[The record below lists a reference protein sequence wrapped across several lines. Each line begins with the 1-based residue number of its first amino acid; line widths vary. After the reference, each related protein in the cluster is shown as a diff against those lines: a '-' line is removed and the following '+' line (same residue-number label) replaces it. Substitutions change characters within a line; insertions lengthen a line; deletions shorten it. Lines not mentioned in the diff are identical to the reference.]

1 MLDDNSKGPIA
12 RVEGKA
18 PPVDITASE
27 CLTVGPLDPCTIVI
41 FGASGDLTSRKL
53 VPALYN
59 LYLNDGL
66 PKPFTIVGASR
77 TTLSHEEFR
86 EKLKSSY
93 AATKN
98 ADLTRWQEFAANLY
112 YQPVVYDSLD
122 SYVELAGYLRKL
134 DEKYHTA
141 GNRVFDLAVPP
152 SLYPVIAEMLGKS
165 GLAQE
170 GENGKGWSR
179 IVVEKPFG
187 RDLQSAMELDQT
199 LHRSFQEHQIF
210 RIDHYLAKETVQ
222 NILMFRFANAIFE
235 PIWNR
240 SYIAYVGIIASE
252 TLGVENRAGYYEQ
265 AGVIRDMFQNHM
277 MQVLALTA
285 MEPPSLFEADRVR
298 DEKAKVF
305 RSLKPLEGDRQAENL
320 ILGQYGPGIINGS
333 KVAGYR
339 EEPGVKSSSLIPTF
353 AMMRVFIDNWR
364 WRSVPFY
371 LVSGKRLAQKITRII
386 VQFKR
391 VPHSMFRNI
400 LGDEILANRLV
411 LGIYPQEKITLTFQ
425 TKYPGAR
432 NCLRPVT
439 LDFHYDQNYSGPSL
453 EAYEKV
459 LLDCIQGDQML
470 FWSNNGVKL
479 SWSFLTP
486 ILQDCETCGDRGERL
501 QIYESGSW
509 GPKAA
514 LPWMKLII
522 DENEHAPSE
531 EG

>member
-1 MLDDNSKGPIA
+1 MIDELDQDKIT
-12 RVEGKA
+12 RVQAK
-18 PPVDITASE
+18 PPSMEIPADE
-27 CLTVGPLDPCTIVI
+27 CVTIGPLDPCTIVI

-59 LYLNDGL
+59 LYLHDGL
-66 PKPFTIVGASR
+66 PKPFVIVGASR
-77 TTLSHEEFR
+77 TSMSHEEFR
-86 EKLKSSY
+86 ERLKASY
-93 AATKN
+93 AATEK
-98 ADLTRWQEFAANLY
+98 ADLARWEEFAANLY

-134 DEKYHTA
+134 DGKFHTG

-152 SLYPVIAEMLGKS
+152 SLYPVIAEMLGKA

-187 RDLQSAMELDQT
+187 RDLHSAMELDQT
-199 LHRSFQEHQIF
+199 LHRSFREHQIF

-240 SYIAYVGIIASE
+240 SFIAYVGIIAAE
-252 TLGVENRAGYYEQ
+252 KLGVENRAGYYEQ

-285 MEPPSLFEADRVR
+285 MEPPSLFGAERVR
-298 DEKAKVF
+298 EEKIKVF
-305 RSLKPLEGDRQAENL
+305 RSLKPFAGAEQIDNL
-320 ILGQYGPGIINGS
+320 ILGQYGSGMIDGTET
-333 KVAGYR
+333 AGYR
-339 EEPGVKSSSLIPTF
+339 QEPGVSSSSLIPTF
-353 AMMRVFIDNWR
+353 AMMRVSIDNWR
-364 WRSVPFY
+364 WRGVPFY
-371 LVSGKRLAQKITRII
+371 LASGKRLARKITRIV

-391 VPHSMFRNI
+391 VPHSMFRNV
-400 LGDEILANRLV
+400 LGEEILANRLV
-411 LGIYPQEKITLTFQ
+411 LGIYPEERITLTFQ
-425 TKYPGAR
+425 TKYPGPR

-439 LDFHYDQNYSGPSL
+439 LDFSYDQNYSGPGL

-501 QIYESGSW
+501 HPYESGSW

-522 DENEHAPSE
+522 DENEYNPSE

>member
-1 MLDDNSKGPIA
+1 MIDELNQDQITRVPAKPPSMEIPADDCVTI
-12 RVEGKA
+12 
-18 PPVDITASE
+18 
-27 CLTVGPLDPCTIVI
+27 GPLDPCAIVI
-41 FGASGDLTSRKL
+41 FGASGDLTARKL
-53 VPALYN
+53 VPALYS
-59 LYLNDGL
+59 LYLHDGL
-66 PKPFTIVGASR
+66 PKPFVIVGASR
-77 TTLSHEEFR
+77 TSMSHEEFR
-86 EKLKSSY
+86 ERLKVSY
-93 AATKN
+93 ASSEK
-98 ADLTRWQEFAANLY
+98 ADLARWEEFAANLY

-122 SYVELAGYLRKL
+122 SYVELAGYLREL
-134 DEKYHTA
+134 DERFHTG

-152 SLYPVIAEMLGKS
+152 SLYPVIAEMLGKA

-199 LHRSFQEHQIF
+199 LHRSFREHQIF

-240 SYIAYVGIIASE
+240 GFIAYVGIIAAE
-252 TLGVENRAGYYEQ
+252 KLGVENRAGYYEQ

-285 MEPPSLFEADRVR
+285 MEPPSLFGAERVR
-298 DEKAKVF
+298 EEKIKVF
-305 RSLKPLEGDRQAENL
+305 RSLKPFDGAGQVDNL
-320 ILGQYGPGIINGS
+320 ILGQYGSGMIDGTEA
-333 KVAGYR
+333 AGYR
-339 EEPGVKSSSLIPTF
+339 QEPGVNSSSLIPTF

-364 WRSVPFY
+364 WRGVPFY
-371 LVSGKRLAQKITRII
+371 LVSGKRLARKITRIV

-391 VPHSMFRNI
+391 VPHSMFRNV
-400 LGDEILANRLV
+400 LGEEILANRLV
-411 LGIYPQEKITLTFQ
+411 LGIYPEERITLTFQ
-425 TKYPGAR
+425 TKYPGPR

-439 LDFHYDQNYSGPSL
+439 LDFSYDQNYSGPSL

-486 ILQDCETCGDRGERL
+486 ILQDCETCGDRGARL
-501 QIYESGSW
+501 HPYESGSW

-522 DENEHAPSE
+522 DEDEHNPSE

>member
-1 MLDDNSKGPIA
+1 MIEELNQDQIT
-12 RVEGKA
+12 RVQAKTPSMEIPG
-18 PPVDITASE
+18 DE
-27 CLTVGPLDPCTIVI
+27 CVTIGPLDPCTIVI
-41 FGASGDLTSRKL
+41 FGASGDLTARKL

-59 LYLNDGL
+59 LYLHDGL
-66 PKPFTIVGASR
+66 PKPFVIVGASR
-77 TTLSHEEFR
+77 TSMSNEEFR
-86 EKLKSSY
+86 ERLKASY
-93 AATKN
+93 AATEK
-98 ADLTRWQEFAANLY
+98 ADLARWEEFAANLY

-134 DEKYHTA
+134 DEKYHTG

-152 SLYPVIAEMLGKS
+152 SLYPVIAEMLGKA
-165 GLAQE
+165 GFAQE
-170 GENGKGWSR
+170 GENGTGWSR

-252 TLGVENRAGYYEQ
+252 RLGVENRAGYYEQ

-277 MQVLALTA
+277 MQVLSLTA

-298 DEKAKVF
+298 EEKAKVF
-305 RSLKPLEGDRQAENL
+305 RSLKPLEGAKQADNL
-320 ILGQYGPGIINGS
+320 ILGQYGPGMINGLE
-333 KVAGYR
+333 VAEYR
-339 EEPGVKSSSLIPTF
+339 EEPGVSSSSLIPTF
-353 AMMRVFIDNWR
+353 AMIG
-364 WRSVPFY
+364 VPFY

-391 VPHSMFRNI
+391 VPHSMFQNI

-432 NCLRPVT
+432 SCLRPVT
-439 LDFHYDQNYSGPSL
+439 LDFSYDQNYSGPSL

-486 ILQDCETCGDRGERL
+486 ILQDCETCGDRGARL
-501 QIYESGSW
+501 QPYDSGSW
-509 GPKAA
+509 GPEAA
-514 LPWMKLII
+514 QKWMKLLI
-522 DENEHAPSE
+522 DEEQ
-531 EG
+531 

>member
-1 MLDDNSKGPIA
+1 MVDDQYQEQITRVQARAPALDI
-12 RVEGKA
+12 
-18 PPVDITASE
+18 PPQE
-27 CLTVGPLDPCTIVI
+27 CVVIGPLDPCAIVI
-41 FGASGDLTSRKL
+41 FGASGDLTARKL

-66 PKPFTIVGASR
+66 PKPFVIVGASR
-77 TTLSHEEFR
+77 TAMSHEEFR
-86 EKLKSSY
+86 ERLKANY
-93 AATKN
+93 GATEK
-98 ADLTRWQEFAANLY
+98 ADLARWEEFAANLY
-112 YQPVVYDSLD
+112 YQTVVYDSLD
-122 SYVELAGYLRKL
+122 SYVELAGYLREL
-134 DEKYHTA
+134 DEKYHTG

-152 SLYPVIAEMLGKS
+152 SLYPVISEMLGKA

-170 GENGKGWSR
+170 DENGKGWSR

-199 LHRSFQEHQIF
+199 LHRSFREHQIF
-210 RIDHYLAKETVQ
+210 RIDHYLAKETIQ

-240 SYIAYVGIIASE
+240 SYIAYVGIIAAE
-252 TLGVENRAGYYEQ
+252 KLGVERRAGYYEQ

-277 MQVLALTA
+277 MQVLSLTA
-285 MEPPSLFEADRVR
+285 MEPPSLFEAERVR
-298 DEKAKVF
+298 EEKVKVF
-305 RSLKPLEGDRQAENL
+305 RSLKPLDGAEQVENL
-320 ILGQYGPGIINGS
+320 ILGQYGTGIIDGG

-339 EEPGVKSSSLIPTF
+339 EESGVSSSSLIPTF

-364 WRSVPFY
+364 WRGVPFY
-371 LVSGKRLAQKITRII
+371 LVSGKRLARKVTQIV
-386 VQFKR
+386 VQFKQ
-391 VPHSMFRNI
+391 VPHSMFRNV
-400 LGDEILANRLV
+400 LGEKILANRLV
-411 LGIYPQEKITLTFQ
+411 LGVYPEERITLTFQ
-425 TKYPGAR
+425 TKNPGAR

-439 LDFHYDQNYSGPSL
+439 LDFSYDQNYSGPTL

-486 ILQDCETCGDRGERL
+486 ILQECETCGDRRARL
-501 QIYESGSW
+501 HPYDSGSW

-522 DENEHAPSE
+522 DENELNPSE

>member
-1 MLDDNSKGPIA
+1 MAEDHDKDEII
-12 RVEGKA
+12 RVKAKA
-18 PPVDITASE
+18 PPVDLSPQE
-27 CLTVGPLDPCTIVI
+27 CVVTGPLDPCIIVI

-59 LYLNDGL
+59 LYLNHGL
-66 PKPFTIVGASR
+66 PKPFIIVGASR
-77 TTLSHEEFR
+77 TNLSHDEFR

-93 AATKN
+93 EATEN
-98 ADLTRWQEFAANLY
+98 SDLSRWNEFAANLY
-112 YQPVVYDSLD
+112 YQPVIYDALQ

-134 DEKYHTA
+134 DEKYQTG

-152 SLYPVIAEMLGKS
+152 SLYPVIAEMLGNA

-187 RDLQSAMELDQT
+187 RDLKSAVELDQT
-199 LHRSFQEHQIF
+199 LHQSFKEHQIF
-210 RIDHYLAKETVQ
+210 RIDHYLAKETIQ

-240 SYIAYVGIIASE
+240 SYIAYVGIIAAE
-252 TLGVENRAGYYEQ
+252 KLGVENRAGYYEQ

-277 MQVLALTA
+277 MQVLSLTA
-285 MEPPSLFEADRVR
+285 MEPPSLFEADLVR
-298 DEKAKVF
+298 GEKAKVF
-305 RSLKPLEGDRQAENL
+305 RSLKPLDGARQIDNL
-320 ILGQYGPGIINGS
+320 VLGQYESGMIDGVEVS
-333 KVAGYR
+333 GYR
-339 EEPGVKSSSLIPTF
+339 GESGVNPKSLIPTF

-364 WRSVPFY
+364 WRGVPFY
-371 LVSGKRLAQKITRII
+371 LVSGKRLARKMTRIV

-391 VPHSMFRNI
+391 VPHSMFRDV
-400 LGDEILANRLV
+400 LGEDILANRLV
-411 LGIYPQEKITLTFQ
+411 LGIYPEERITLTFQ

-432 NCLRPVT
+432 ACLRPVK
-439 LDFHYDQNYSGPSL
+439 LDFSYDQNYSGPTL

-470 FWSNNGVKL
+470 FWSNNGVRL

-486 ILQDCETCGDRGERL
+486 ILEECETCGDRGARL
-501 QIYESGSW
+501 QPYHSGSW
-509 GPKAA
+509 GPEAA
-514 LPWMKLII
+514 KKWMKLII
-522 DENEHAPSE
+522 DEDQ
-531 EG
+531 

>member
-1 MLDDNSKGPIA
+1 MIDELDQDKIT
-12 RVEGKA
+12 RVQAK
-18 PPVDITASE
+18 PPSMEMPADE
-27 CLTVGPLDPCTIVI
+27 CVTIGPLDPCAIVI
-41 FGASGDLTSRKL
+41 FGASGDLTARKL

-59 LYLNDGL
+59 LYLHDGL
-66 PKPFTIVGASR
+66 PKPFVIVGASR
-77 TTLSHEEFR
+77 TSMSHEEFR
-86 EKLKSSY
+86 ERLKVSY
-93 AATKN
+93 ASSEK
-98 ADLTRWQEFAANLY
+98 ADLARWEEFAANLY

-122 SYVELAGYLRKL
+122 SYVELAGYLREL
-134 DEKYHTA
+134 DEKFHTG

-152 SLYPVIAEMLGKS
+152 SLYPVIAEMLGKA

-199 LHRSFQEHQIF
+199 LHRSFREHQIF

-240 SYIAYVGIIASE
+240 SFIAYVGIIAAE

-285 MEPPSLFEADRVR
+285 MEPPSLFEAERVR
-298 DEKAKVF
+298 EEKVKVF
-305 RSLKPLEGDRQAENL
+305 RSFKPFEGAGQVDNL
-320 ILGQYGPGIINGS
+320 ILGQYGSGMIDGTE
-333 KVAGYR
+333 VAGYR
-339 EEPGVKSSSLIPTF
+339 QEPGVNSSSLIPTF

-364 WRSVPFY
+364 WRGVPFY
-371 LVSGKRLAQKITRII
+371 LVSGKRLARKITRIV

-391 VPHSMFRNI
+391 VPHSMFRNV
-400 LGDEILANRLV
+400 LGEEILANRLV
-411 LGIYPQEKITLTFQ
+411 LGIYPEERITLTFQ
-425 TKYPGAR
+425 TKYPGPR

-439 LDFHYDQNYSGPSL
+439 LDFSYDQNYSGPSL

-486 ILQDCETCGDRGERL
+486 ILQDCETCGDRGARL
-501 QIYESGSW
+501 HPYESGSW

-522 DENEHAPSE
+522 DEDEHNPSE

>member
-1 MLDDNSKGPIA
+1 MVDDQYQDQITWVQA
-12 RVEGKA
+12 KA
-18 PPVDITASE
+18 PSMDIPVDE
-27 CLTVGPLDPCTIVI
+27 CVTTGPLDPCAIVI
-41 FGASGDLTSRKL
+41 FGASGDLTARKL

-59 LYLNDGL
+59 LYLYDGL
-66 PKPFTIVGASR
+66 PKPFVILGASR
-77 TTLSHEEFR
+77 TSMSHEEFR
-86 EKLKSSY
+86 ERLKASY
-93 AATKN
+93 AATEN
-98 ADLTRWQEFAANLY
+98 AELAQWGEFAANLY
-112 YQPVVYDSLD
+112 YQTVVYDSLD
-122 SYVELAGYLRKL
+122 SYEELAEFLRDL
-134 DEKYHTA
+134 DEKYGTE

-152 SLYPVIAEMLGKS
+152 SLYPVIAEMLGKA

-199 LHRSFQEHQIF
+199 LHRSFREHQIF

-240 SYIAYVGIIASE
+240 SYIAYVGIIAAE
-252 TLGVENRAGYYEQ
+252 KLGVEKRAGYYEQ

-277 MQVLALTA
+277 MQVLSLTA
-285 MEPPSLFEADRVR
+285 MEPPSLFEAERVR
-298 DEKAKVF
+298 EEKVKVF
-305 RSLKPLEGDRQAENL
+305 RSLKPLDGAEQVENL
-320 ILGQYGPGIINGS
+320 ILGQYETGIIDGA

-339 EEPGVKSSSLIPTF
+339 EESGVSSASLIPTF

-364 WRSVPFY
+364 WRGVPFY
-371 LVSGKRLAQKITRII
+371 LVSGKRLARKMTQIV
-386 VQFKR
+386 VQFKQ
-391 VPHSMFRNI
+391 VPHSMFRNV
-400 LGDEILANRLV
+400 LGEKILANRLV
-411 LGIYPQEKITLTFQ
+411 LAIYPEERITLTFQ

-439 LDFHYDQNYSGPSL
+439 LDFSYDQNYNGPSL

-470 FWSNNGVKL
+470 FWSNNGVRL

-486 ILQDCETCGDRGERL
+486 ILQECETCGDRGARL
-501 QIYESGSW
+501 HPYDSGSW
-509 GPKAA
+509 GPEAVQK
-514 LPWMKLII
+514 WMKLII
-522 DENEHAPSE
+522 DEEQ
-531 EG
+531 